1 MAGWPAIRPNPGY
14 VVSIT
19 RKFIMPSTITIKNI
33 PFWKVGNI
41 SYPQNKGKYDK
52 KITLKTMNFL
62 VISQKET
69 LKWDDTGDLST
80 SKKGK

>member
-1 MAGWPAIRPNPGY
+1 MASRPNPGY
-14 VVSIT
+14 VVSIN
-19 RKFIMPSTITIKNI
+19 RKFTVPSTTTIKNI

-41 SYPQNKGKYDK
+41 SCTYNKGKSEK
-52 KITLKTMNFL
+52 KTPLKTIDSL

-69 LKWDDTGDLST
+69 LQWDIGDTST